1 MARWRSYARVY
12 TAPECGFRHPDKK
25 ADGGVSTIEPRVA
38 KHTWMLQCTL
48 ARNAVGW
55 PQLSVLLGTNT
66 SVNSRA
72 APCLC
77 DACDCIVWLH
87 RCSMRARK
95 QPWINRQTAARPL
108 LFREKLPRTAKYLRN
123 SGLCLADTNPIR
135 ITRGEDYR
143 RRCLRAGLARVGGE
157 KRERERKNRCFG
169 ERCNSIRVQTSGFYN
184 CLILAIDFWS

>member
-25 ADGGVSTIEPRVA
+25 ADSGVSTIEPRVA

-95 QPWINRQTAARPL
+95 QPWINRQTAAAAFVVPRKVAAYREIFTKFRPL
-108 LFREKLPRTAKYLRN
+108 FSRYESDKDNEGGGLSSALF
-123 SGLCLADTNPIR
+123 
-135 ITRGEDYR
+135 TRWT
-143 RRCLRAGLARVGGE
+143 RARGWGKE
-157 KRERERKNRCFG
+157 REREKESLLWRTMQFDTCAN
-169 ERCNSIRVQTSGFYN
+169 EW
-184 CLILAIDFWS
+184 IL

>member
-1 MARWRSYARVY
+1 
-12 TAPECGFRHPDKK
+12 
-25 ADGGVSTIEPRVA
+25 
-38 KHTWMLQCTL
+38 MLQCTL

-169 ERCNSIRVQTSGFYN
+169 ERCNSIRVQTSGFCN
-184 CLILAIDFWS
+184 CLILAIGMIFNRNGI